1 MGLSLP
7 GLRLPRLIVRPIS
20 SSRSRFF
27 STERERTAAVMVPS
41 ANLVLDDSDL
51 RVFAVGEL
59 HGLGPVWNA
68 EPLRDLVALAAIFVG
83 LRLKAH
89 TVG

>member
-1 MGLSLP
+1 
-7 GLRLPRLIVRPIS
+7 
-20 SSRSRFF
+20 
-27 STERERTAAVMVPS
+27 MVPS